1 MSDFDTDDNVL
12 EKPRKFHWEW
22 VFPLFFK
29 PRATLEKVSSQ
40 EKGVWLTPLLI
51 LCTLAVI
58 AVLVAGPIRQQAAL
72 SGGNLPADFQYW
84 LQEEQDRYLAS
95 QASMNGPVS
104 LYVFPALGALAGIF
118 IRWFLLGSV
127 LHLILTL
134 AGSRS
139 SNTSALNLVGWAS
152 LPLALRSVV
161 QIIGMLTSRSL
172 ISKPGLSG
180 FAAADATG
188 AAAFFGAAL
197 ALVDLYLIWQIIL
210 LLVGVVPMSRLAK
223 GKAWVLTLVAVLIL
237 LALSALPGFI
247 SASLRGG
254 SGGSI
259 PIYF

>member
-1 MSDFDTDDNVL
+1 MSDFDIDDNVL
-12 EKPRKFHWEW
+12 EKPRKLHWEW

-29 PRATLEKVSSQ
+29 PRATLEKVSGQ

-58 AVLVAGPIRQQAAL
+58 AVLVAGPISQQAAL
-72 SGGNLPADFQYW
+72 SGGNLPPDFQYW
-84 LQEEQDRYLAS
+84 LPEEQERYLAS
-95 QASMNGPVS
+95 QASMTGPVS
-104 LYVFPALGALAGIF
+104 LYVFPALGVVAGIF
-118 IRWFLLGSV
+118 IRWFLLGSI

-152 LPLALRSVV
+152 LPLALRSLV

-188 AAAFFGAAL
+188 ATAFLGAIL
-197 ALVDLYLIWQIIL
+197 ALVDIYLIWQIIL

-223 GKAWVLTLVAVLIL
+223 GKAWVLTLVAVAIL
-237 LALSALPGFI
+237 LSLAALPGFI
-247 SASLRGG
+247 SASLSGG
-254 SGGSI
+254 GGSI